1 MQALSYSAAP
11 IPVRDDF
18 AAAHTRF
25 WQRLAAPGTWWTGA
39 ERVAI
44 AAEVRHARYCA
55 LCLAR
60 KTALTPAAVEGH
72 HDHLGAL
79 PDATVDVIHRVVTD
93 PGRLSRQWFEKTLA
107 AGLSVEQYVEI
118 LGTLVALISIDSFCR
133 GIGVPLHPLPAP
145 QPGTPSQYRPPGAIQ
160 EEAWVPMIPV
170 ERATGAEA
178 DLYGGQAVGNVIRAM
193 SLVPD
198 EVRTLYDMSAA
209 HYLPMGQVRDPSAA
223 TGALSRMQMELIAG
237 RVSALRQ
244 CFY

>member
-1 MQALSYSAAP
+1 MQALSYNAAP

-25 WQRLAAPGTWWTGA
+25 WQRLAAPGMWWTGA

-60 KTALTPAAVEGH
+60 KAALTPAAVEGN

-118 LGTLVALISIDSFCR
+118 LGTLVALI
-133 GIGVPLHPLPAP
+133 
-145 QPGTPSQYRPPGAIQ
+145 
-160 EEAWVPMIPV
+160 
-170 ERATGAEA
+170 
-178 DLYGGQAVGNVIRAM
+178 
-193 SLVPD
+193 
-198 EVRTLYDMSAA
+198 
-209 HYLPMGQVRDPSAA
+209 
-223 TGALSRMQMELIAG
+223 
-237 RVSALRQ
+237 
-244 CFY
+244 